1 MTEPEAQIVMLELL
15 TIDYKYVNIFK
26 GIKEESK
33 KKNHIANIYVVNI
46 YEALL

>member
-1 MTEPEAQIVMLELL
+1 MTEPDAQRVMLELL

-33 KKNHIANIYVVNI
+33 NKSHSKYLCSKYI
-46 YEALL
+46 

>member
-1 MTEPEAQIVMLELL
+1 MTEPEAQSHVR
-15 TIDYKYVNIFK
+15 IFK